1 MNDFDYPPQFSMI
14 LDDFRWF
21 SDSNI
26 AVNDFLSFVR
36 GTLGPHEKIIPWRV

>member
-21 SDSNI
+21 SDSKI
-26 AVNDFLSFVR
+26 AVNDFSSFVR
-36 GTLGPHEKIIPWRV
+36 GTIDHMNFIPWRV